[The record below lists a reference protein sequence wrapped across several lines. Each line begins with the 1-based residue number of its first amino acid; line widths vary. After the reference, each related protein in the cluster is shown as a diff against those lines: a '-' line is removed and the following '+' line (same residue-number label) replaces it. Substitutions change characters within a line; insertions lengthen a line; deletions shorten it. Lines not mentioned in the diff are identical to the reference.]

1 VAEENDRYRLRSL
14 VEVSIPRGRPWLL
27 NEEQYQI
34 LHLGDPRDLKA
45 WMFLCIGLLGGALE
59 GILSTLQ
66 NVDWAT
72 AWAKHLVMPFAHL
85 LIQIFVAACAL
96 AGLVICAAM
105 LRRGK
110 SLCADLKTR
119 ITQHFSS
126 LPANPADEPKPSE
139 AAAPGQPADE
149 TVIQKS

>member
-1 VAEENDRYRLRSL
+1 MPEENDRYSLRSL

-34 LHLGDPRDLKA
+34 LHLGDSRDLKA
-45 WMFLCIGLLGGALE
+45 WLFLCIGLLGGAVE

-72 AWAKHLVMPFAHL
+72 AWAKRLAMPFAHL
-85 LIQIFVAACAL
+85 LIQIFVAATAL
-96 AGLVICAAM
+96 AGLVICAVM

-110 SLCADLKTR
+110 SLCSVLKAR
-119 ITQHFSS
+119 ITGHFSS
-126 LPANPADEPKPSE
+126 VAVNPAEEPE
-139 AAAPGQPADE
+139 AAALEIPATE
-149 TVIQKS
+149 S